1 MQEKKVII
9 ASDHAGCPAKAV
21 VRKHLEELGCTVF
34 DYGPHTSDKPVDYPD
49 KAYMMAK
56 GLNRNEAQIGILLCG
71 SGIGMSIAVNR
82 YAHVRGALCCN
93 AEMARLAR
101 AHNNANVLILGGR
114 LTDDKTLIECVDA
127 FLNTRYES
135 GRHEVRVKK
144 LWRMPNE
151 L

>member
-1 MQEKKVII
+1 MQVKKIVM
-9 ASDHAGCPAKAV
+9 ASDHAAC
-21 VRKHLEELGCTVF
+21 ELKSFLKETLISQGYEIIDCGTESAQV
-34 DYGPHTSDKPVDYPD
+34 SVDYPD
-49 KAYMMAK
+49 KAYLLAK
-56 GLNRNEAQIGILLCG
+56 VLKKNEADMGILLCG

-144 LWRMPNE
+144 LGRMPNE